1 MIVNIKVC
9 QRLLGIT
16 VQLNPTVSA
25 RITRPL
31 RELMSEYLKN
41 DAHISEGDF
50 IRDAIREKI
59 RRDTPELYDRMLQR
73 KGKNKPV
80 VETTGLTLKPPQHPK
95 LKEV

>member
-1 MIVNIKVC
+1 M
-9 QRLLGIT
+9 QP
-16 VQLNPTVSA
+16 NPTVSA

-59 RRDTPELYDRMLQR
+59 KRDTPELYQMMF
-73 KGKNKPV
+73 KNR
-80 VETTGLTLKPPQHPK
+80 GNRPQASEARSAQNHAK
-95 LKEV
+95 SGQAQGGSKE